1 MKILY
6 IALGFIFFALGAVGV
21 FIPVLPTTPF
31 LLAASFFFAK
41 GSQRFNRWFLS
52 TKLYKNHLES
62 FVATRSMTLKTKI
75 CLLAFASTMLLIAFF
90 MMSNLYGRI
99 FILCLIAFKYY
110 YFVFRIK
117 TITPEQ
123 QAELKR
129 QAEEKSAEEA

>member
-6 IALGFIFFALGAVGV
+6 IALGFIFFALGAVGA

-75 CLLAFASTMLLIAFF
+75 CLLAFASIMLLIAFF
-90 MMSNLYGRI
+90 MMSNIYGRI

-110 YFVFRIK
+110 YFIFRIK

-123 QAELKR
+123 KAELKR
-129 QAEEKSAEEA
+129 QAEEKATEEA

>member
-90 MMSNLYGRI
+90 MMRNIYGRI

-110 YFVFRIK
+110 YFIFRIK

-123 QAELKR
+123 KAELKR
-129 QAEEKSAEEA
+129 QAEEKATEEA

>member
-6 IALGFIFFALGAVGV
+6 IALGFIFFALGAVGA

-90 MMSNLYGRI
+90 MMSNIYGRI

-110 YFVFRIK
+110 YFIFRIK

-123 QAELKR
+123 KAELKR
-129 QAEEKSAEEA
+129 QAEEKATEEA